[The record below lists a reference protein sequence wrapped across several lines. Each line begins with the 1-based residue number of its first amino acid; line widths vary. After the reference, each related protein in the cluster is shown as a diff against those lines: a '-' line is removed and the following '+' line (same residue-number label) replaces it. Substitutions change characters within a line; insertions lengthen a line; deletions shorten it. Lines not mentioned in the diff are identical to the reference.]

1 MWVRRAFLLCLE
13 AWLFSVDTMYGHV
26 LRGLSADRETNCGG
40 AVAVADTK
48 AVELN
53 IIMGDQSGQ
62 VRLRLVCE
70 VKDYR

>member
-1 MWVRRAFLLCLE
+1 MQCLE

-26 LRGLSADRETNCGG
+26 LRGLSEDSETNCAG

-48 AVELN
+48 AEVLN
-53 IIMGDQSGQ
+53 IIMSDQSERVQ
-62 VRLRLVCE
+62 LRLVQE

>member
-1 MWVRRAFLLCLE
+1 MQCLE

-26 LRGLSADRETNCGG
+26 LRGLSEDSETNCAG

-48 AVELN
+48 AEVLN
-53 IIMGDQSGQ
+53 IIMSDQSERVQ
-62 VRLRLVCE
+62 LRLVHE

>member
-1 MWVRRAFLLCLE
+1 
-13 AWLFSVDTMYGHV
+13 MYGRV
-26 LRGLSADRETNCGG
+26 LQGLSADRETNCAG

-48 AVELN
+48 AVVLN
-53 IIMGDQSGQ
+53 IIMDDQSGQ